1 MTTMAP
7 KFSLQSYDIFS
18 GAESDAL
25 WIECVDGLNAAIN
38 RMNAIATEIP
48 GLYFVFGS
56 RERKVLARTDTRVQ
70 RAAGA

>member
-1 MTTMAP
+1 MTTFAP

-25 WIECVDGLNAAIN
+25 WIECVDGLTAAID
-38 RMNAIATEIP
+38 RMNAIADDMP
-48 GLYFVFGS
+48 GLYFIFGS
-56 RERKVLARTDTRVQ
+56 RERKVLARADTREK

>member
-1 MTTMAP
+1 M
-7 KFSLQSYDIFS
+7 
-18 GAESDAL
+18 